1 MQVWEIP
8 SFGIENLRQATRPE
22 YQPGAGEVLVRI
34 RAVSLNYRDLMM
46 TKGQYNPKMRLPR
59 VPCSD
64 GAGEVIA
71 IGSGVTRFEVGDPVV
86 GIFMQRWLGGGIVE
100 SYAKSALGGE
110 IDGTLAEQM
119 IFSEEGLLPMPKHLT
134 MEEAATLP
142 CAAVTAWHALTSG
155 GLQAGDSILLQ
166 GTGGVSI
173 FGLQLARAMGA
184 RTLVTSSSDAKLAK
198 AKALGAHATCNYR
211 LHSDWE
217 KWCRSETHGIGVD
230 HILEV
235 GGAGTL
241 EKSMKA
247 IRAGG
252 RISLIGVLSG
262 MGTMNP
268 LPLLIRNVTL
278 EGIFVG
284 SRAMFEAM
292 NKALELHQ
300 IKPIVDRVF
309 DFAQFPDALQYL
321 ESGAH
326 FGKVVI
332 TL

>member
-22 YQPGAGEVLVRI
+22 YQPGAGEVLVRM
-34 RAVSLNYRDLMM
+34 RAVSLNYRDLLM

-184 RTLVTSSSDAKLAK
+184 RTLITSSSDAKLAK

-332 TL
+332 RL

>member
-184 RTLVTSSSDAKLAK
+184 RTLITSSSDAKLAK

>member
-300 IKPIVDRVF
+300 IKPIVDRIF
-309 DFAQFPDALQYL
+309 DFAQFPEALQYL